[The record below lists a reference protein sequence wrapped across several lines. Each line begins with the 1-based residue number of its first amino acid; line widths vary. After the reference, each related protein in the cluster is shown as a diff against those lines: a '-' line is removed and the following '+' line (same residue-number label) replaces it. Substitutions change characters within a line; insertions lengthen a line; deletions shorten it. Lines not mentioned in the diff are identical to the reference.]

1 MTILV
6 HKSDTINGQEFSYA
20 VRTTSDGI
28 DIELI
33 SGVTSLEFA
42 EEVIE
47 YIKQLDVC
55 AGYENVSSNYEY
67 LRDVIFN
74 DNLTWFGDQQ

>member
-1 MTILV
+1 MTIL
-6 HKSDTINGQEFSYA
+6 HKSDTINGHEFAYA

-42 EEVIE
+42 DEAFI
-47 YIKQLDVC
+47 
-55 AGYENVSSNYEY
+55 SSNLMYV
-67 LRDVIFN
+67 LVMRM
-74 DNLTWFGDQQ
+74 

>member
-6 HKSDTINGQEFSYA
+6 HKSDTINGHEFAYA

-42 EEVIE
+42 DEAFE

-55 AGYENVSSNYEY
+55 AGYENVTTTTNTYAMLSSMITF
-67 LRDVIFN
+67 LVSA
-74 DNLTWFGDQQ
+74 QQ

>member
-1 MTILV
+1 MSILV
-6 HKSDTINGQEFSYA
+6 HKSDTINGHEFSYA

-42 EEVIE
+42 EEAIE

-55 AGYENVSSNYEY
+55 AGYENVTSNYEY

-74 DNLTWFGDQQ
+74 DNLPWFGDQQ